1 MTAPPG
7 WLAALPAVAGQVP
20 DLSLCVVDG
29 GHRFVC
35 CHGAWLQLRGLTP
48 DDVVGRPVVDLVSPA
63 FADLVTR
70 LVDAG
75 LAGRSERVEIATD
88 HPADSATGTRRAVW
102 DMGVTPLRSPTGEAL
117 ALFTAR
123 NVLRSRAADAARTTS
138 DHRFRAAFDATPEP
152 MLLLTTVP
160 GHPAGALR
168 VLHANRALGHL
179 VGRPAADL
187 VGVLLTPAVAGG
199 GPGGGLVG
207 AELPGLVGRALRGG
221 GDLAVD
227 SWLRHTDGT
236 RVPVSVACSPPVPA
250 TDEDGTRRTELV
262 VLLRDT
268 AVERATHRA
277 LTEALAGE
285 HRAAQYLRQLERQR
299 GDFVAAVSHEL
310 RTPMTSILGNL
321 EVLLDGDAGALTP
334 MQTLMLA
341 TVEHESQRLRRLIE
355 DLLRTA
361 SAQAGEGPAVQPGDV
376 DLAAVAQD
384 AAAAAS
390 GALTGR
396 GLSLTVDAA
405 GPAWVRGD
413 AERLRG
419 VVAELLGNAAKVGP
433 AGTRVSLRCT
443 RSGADVVVTVA
454 DTGPGIA
461 DDDLPFVF
469 EPFYRTAHAASQAV
483 PGTGIGLTL
492 VAATVSAHGG
502 TVSAASGPDGAVLTV
517 RLPAAGSP
525 SPLARSSA

>member
-1 MTAPPG
+1 MTATPG
-7 WLAALPAVAGQVP
+7 WLAALPAVAAQVP

-29 GHRFVC
+29 RHRFVC
-35 CHGAWLQLRGLTP
+35 CHGAWLQLRGLSP
-48 DDVVGRPVVDLVSPA
+48 DDVVGRPVVDLVSPG
-63 FADLVTR
+63 FAGLVTR

-88 HPADSATGTRRAVW
+88 HPADPATGTGPRRAVW
-102 DMGVTPLRSPTGEAL
+102 DMGVSPLRAPTGEAM

-123 NVLRSRAADAARTTS
+123 NVVPSRAADAARTTS
-138 DHRFRAAFDATPEP
+138 DHRFRTAFDATPEP

-168 VLHANRALGHL
+168 VLHANRALAGL
-179 VGRPAADL
+179 LGRAAADL
-187 VGVLLTPAVAGG
+187 VGTGLTPVVAGG
-199 GPGGGLVG
+199 LAGD
-207 AELPGLVGRALRGG
+207 ELPELLERALRGG

-227 SWLRHTDGT
+227 TWLRHADGT

-250 TDEDGTRRTELV
+250 ADEDGTRRTELV

-310 RTPMTSILGNL
+310 RTPMTSILGNI

-334 MQTLMLA
+334 MQALMLA
-341 TVEHESQRLRRLIE
+341 TVEQESQRLRRLIE

-361 SAQAGEGPAVQPGDV
+361 AAQAGEGPAVRSDDV
-376 DLAAVAQD
+376 DLAAVAQE

-390 GALTGR
+390 SVLAGR
-396 GLSLTVDAA
+396 GQSLTVDAA

-413 AERLRG
+413 ADRLRG
-419 VVAELLGNAAKVGP
+419 VVSELLGNAAKVGR
-433 AGTRVSLRCT
+433 AGTRVHLDCT
-443 RSGADVVVTVA
+443 RSGGDVLVRVA

-469 EPFYRTAHAASQAV
+469 EPFYRTAHASAQAV

>member
-29 GHRFVC
+29 AHRFVT

-48 DDVVGRPVVDLVSPA
+48 GDVAGRPVLDLVSPA
-63 FADLVTR
+63 LAGLVTR
-70 LVDAG
+70 LIDAG
-75 LAGRSERVEIATD
+75 LAGRTERTEFTAD
-88 HPADSATGTRRAVW
+88 HPTGTGVRRAVW
-102 DMGVTPLRSPTGEAL
+102 DLAVSPLRSPAGEPL

-123 NVLRSRAADAARTTS
+123 NVVRSRAADAARTTS

-152 MLLLTTVP
+152 MLLLTTSA
-160 GHPAGALR
+160 GHPSGALR
-168 VLHANRALGHL
+168 VLHANRALGTL
-179 VGRPAADL
+179 VGRAAADL
-187 VGVLLTPAVAGG
+187 VGTAVTAAGDG
-199 GPGGGLVG
+199 LAGP
-207 AELPGLVGRALRGG
+207 ELPELLGRALRGG

-227 SWLRHTDGT
+227 SWLRHADGT

-285 HRAAQYLRQLERQR
+285 RRAARYLRQLERQR

-321 EVLLDGDAGALTP
+321 EMLLDGDAGALTP
-334 MQTLMLA
+334 VQALMLA
-341 TVEHESQRLRRLIE
+341 TVEQESQRLRRLIE

-361 SAQAGEGPAVQPGDV
+361 SAQGGEGPAVAHDDV
-376 DLAAVAQD
+376 DLAAVAQE

-390 GALTGR
+390 AGLTGR
-396 GLSLTVDAA
+396 GQSLTVDAA

-413 AERLRG
+413 ADRLRG
-419 VVAELLGNAAKVGP
+419 VVTELLGNAAKVGP
-433 AGTRVSLRCT
+433 AGTRVHLGCT
-443 RSGADVVVTVA
+443 RSGADVVVRVA

-469 EPFYRTAHAASQAV
+469 EPFYRTAHASAQAV

-525 SPLARSSA
+525 SRLPRSPA